1 MPIAT
6 DTPNR
11 RRTDGLAQELA
22 SLTTAMARTLIELKT
37 TLTNT
42 TGDPARSKRLSRT
55 DTLARLDAYE
65 DPQRRADLANV
76 SDGDLAQLTRQAI
89 TLRRGAM
96 RAGQWSPPQ
105 PMPTT
110 SPDPETLAVPSSLP
124 SPNASIVDQPQGAP
138 PDQLVGLGVLP
149 SATQ

>member
-1 MPIAT
+1 MPLAT
-6 DTPNR
+6 DTPAR

-42 TGDPARSKRLSRT
+42 TGDPARSRRLSRA
-55 DTLARLDAYE
+55 DTLARLDSYE
-65 DPQRRADLANV
+65 DPTRRADLAHV
-76 SDGDLAQLTRQAI
+76 SDGDLVALTRQAI

-96 RAGQWSPPQ
+96 RAGQWAPP
-105 PMPTT
+105 PPTPAPVP
-110 SPDPETLAVPSSLP
+110 SPETLAVPSSLP